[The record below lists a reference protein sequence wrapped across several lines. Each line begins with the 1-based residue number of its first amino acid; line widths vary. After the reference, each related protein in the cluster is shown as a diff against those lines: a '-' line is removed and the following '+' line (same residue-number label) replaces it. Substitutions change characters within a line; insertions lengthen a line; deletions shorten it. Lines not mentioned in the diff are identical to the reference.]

1 MNSSGDYDEPTALR
15 KAMISHFNEKYDSPP
30 NYYYSHNTQSRV
42 HPNHHYRHTTHTTHT
57 GLRSS
62 KSLGSLTV
70 SGPTYEP
77 NLLSESE
84 ISQIDNFFRAHKSHV
99 YVGRCLVNLYF
110 TKTDLIN
117 GGRNSKPRIHE
128 WELSRTGVPVIIFDK
143 GETKARDKRQ
153 LQICLAERGTGF
165 VLWKDIIDNLSDYS
179 AQHPCFHTLYLSC
192 DHRKMAG
199 LSFDSQLAAQQ
210 FNQQIE
216 TLTSD
221 PLNIALTGP
230 KKSSKKLKFLKKQL
244 SLNANSSGP
253 NLKLLK
259 KSDISL
265 PCLFQHI
272 TNVEVSDCDKLYSLS
287 SLVPYTQSSSSRT
300 TPTTPTSTSPSSI
313 SYETTSNTSL

>member
-1 MNSSGDYDEPTALR
+1 MNLSVDYDEPTAIQ
-15 KAMISHFNEKYDSPP
+15 KAMISHFNEKYDSP
-30 NYYYSHNTQSRV
+30 NYYYHNTQSRG
-42 HPNHHYRHTTHTTHT
+42 HPNHHYRHTA
-57 GLRSS
+57 LRSS

-70 SGPTYEP
+70 TAPTYEP
-77 NLLSESE
+77 NLLSENE
-84 ISQIDNFFRAHKSHV
+84 TTQIENFFRAHKSHV

-117 GGRNSKPRIHE
+117 GGRNSKPRVHE
-128 WELSRTGVPVIIFDK
+128 WELSRTGIPVIIFDK

-199 LSFDSQLAAQQ
+199 LSFDSQTAAQQ

-230 KKSSKKLKFLKKQL
+230 KKSNKKLKFLKKQL
-244 SLNANSSGP
+244 SLSASNGP

-259 KSDISL
+259 KSDISS

-272 TNVEVSDCDKLYSLS
+272 TNVEVSDYDKLYSLS
-287 SLVPYTQSSSSRT
+287 NLVPYTQSSSRT
-300 TPTTPTSTSPSSI
+300 TPTTPTSTSASTI
-313 SYETTSNTSL
+313 SYESASNTSL